1 MLDEIP
7 TDDIK
12 GSVGTTEQKVSI
24 SFRKS
29 KTKFSLSFHYSG
41 NNSYLFV
48 NGKKS
53 ISIKL
58 IIK

>member
-41 NNSYLFV
+41 NNS
-48 NGKKS
+48 
-53 ISIKL
+53 
-58 IIK
+58 